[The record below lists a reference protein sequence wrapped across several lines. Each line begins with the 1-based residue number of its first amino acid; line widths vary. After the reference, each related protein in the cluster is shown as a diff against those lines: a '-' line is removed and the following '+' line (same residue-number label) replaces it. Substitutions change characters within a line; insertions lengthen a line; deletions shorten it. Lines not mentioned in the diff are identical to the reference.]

1 MCDFDAENEQDLD
14 THISENHNNEKDIE
28 ISEIKLEI
36 FAIVNFENDV
46 LQARKDII
54 EKLCKQKEVE
64 KVDKVFVDKME
75 SFMDVDNV
83 RWNSI
88 DVFLTTKEKQ
98 KVWKDSNFRQNI
110 FSKCFLWEN
119 FRNHDGLN
127 TRQNM
132 QRRKEEQ
139 RQLEMSTRGYHF

>member
-88 DVFLTTKEKQ
+88 DVFLTTK
-98 KVWKDSNFRQNI
+98 
-110 FSKCFLWEN
+110 
-119 FRNHDGLN
+119 
-127 TRQNM
+127 
-132 QRRKEEQ
+132 
-139 RQLEMSTRGYHF
+139 

>member
-1 MCDFDAENEQDLD
+1 MNVENY
-14 THISENHNNEKDIE
+14 
-28 ISEIKLEI
+28 
-36 FAIVNFENDV
+36 V

-110 FSKCFLWEN
+110 FPKCFLWEN